1 MKKSRYIISL
11 IVGLVLCACSPHFDK
26 NKADSILE
34 KTTLS
39 EKDYDDLIELYEIS
53 MDDALEFAKKD
64 PSDMSSQDREEVLT
78 MFLIGKRLIMDE
90 DKLTA
95 SQNKEVER
103 ITAKGTEVERNDS
116 DQ

>member
-1 MKKSRYIISL
+1 MS
-11 IVGLVLCACSPHFDK
+11 LVLCACAPHFDK

-34 KTTLS
+34 KTSLS
-39 EKDYDDLIELYEIS
+39 KTDYDDLIELYEIS

-64 PSDMSSQDREEVLT
+64 PSEMSSQDREEVLT

-90 DKLTA
+90 DQLTEF
-95 SQNKEVER
+95 QKKEVER
-103 ITAKGTEVERNDS
+103 ITEKGSEVKRNDS